1 MSEIA
6 SAIRRNSFV
15 ENPLFNAYFFRAAQ
29 HILDR
34 YATPPFLVLE
44 HRVDAARRLLAS
56 AMGPDGEDD
65 ETRFLARTLL
75 ALVETGPVARIGHPK
90 AGKDLFHGVEQNVA
104 VYAIACITLL
114 FAEEGKPTTAL
125 DEDQFFAVVGALIEP
140 RLRDIENLVNR
151 HDIAGLARELAD
163 IKAIY

>member
-1 MSEIA
+1 
-6 SAIRRNSFV
+6 
-15 ENPLFNAYFFRAAQ
+15 
-29 HILDR
+29 
-34 YATPPFLVLE
+34 
-44 HRVDAARRLLAS
+44 
-56 AMGPDGEDD
+56 
-65 ETRFLARTLL
+65 
-75 ALVETGPVARIGHPK
+75 
-90 AGKDLFHGVEQNVA
+90 VA